1 MNRPPSKQR
10 TQAIAA
16 QAFGLSVVYDQAQ
29 ALRKVDAVALEG
41 RITVICGANGS
52 GKSTLLKCL
61 AGLENPTEG
70 EIRLSG
76 QPLNALSRRTVAR
89 QVAVLSQTPEVPT
102 GLSVEELVEQGRYP
116 HRPWL
121 GRLSTRDRRI
131 IESAIFRVGLQNL
144 RARQLTTLSG
154 GERQRAWLAMALAQ
168 EPRILFLDEPTSFL
182 DIRHQAELLTL
193 LRKLNAEEGLT
204 IIAVLHDLNQV
215 MDISNDVV
223 LMQKGQVLAAG
234 PTHQV
239 LRTDLL
245 QQAFECH
252 VDLVPHPDGSGRTYC
267 MVDWIGAGNRQNR
280 QALAQI

>member
-1 MNRPPSKQR
+1 MNRLPSIQKAE
-10 TQAIAA
+10 TVAA
-16 QAFGLSVVYDQAQ
+16 QAVGISVTYDQAQ
-29 ALRKVDAVALEG
+29 ALRQVDASAFEG

-61 AGLENPTEG
+61 AGLEQPTEG
-70 EIRLSG
+70 EVRLCG

-89 QVAVLSQTPEVPT
+89 QVAVMSQTPEIPI

-121 GRLSTRDRRI
+121 GRLSAQDRTI
-131 IESAIFRVGLQNL
+131 IESAIFRVGLQDL
-144 RARQLTTLSG
+144 RERQLATLSG

-182 DIRHQAELLTL
+182 DIRYQAELLTL
-193 LRKLNAEEGLT
+193 LRKLNSDEGLT

-223 LMQKGQVLAAG
+223 LMQRGQVLAAG
-234 PTHQV
+234 PAHQV
-239 LRTDLL
+239 LRADLL
-245 QQAFECH
+245 QQAFECR
-252 VDLVPHPDGSGRTYC
+252 VDLISHPDGSGRSYC

-280 QALAQI
+280 PVSSRL

>member
-1 MNRPPSKQR
+1 MTGLASKQKIE
-10 TQAIAA
+10 TIAA
-16 QAFGLSVVYDQAQ
+16 QAIGLSVFYDQAQ
-29 ALRKVDAVALEG
+29 ALRKVDANAFEG
-41 RITVICGANGS
+41 RITAICGANGS

-61 AGLENPTEG
+61 AGLEQPTEG
-70 EIRLSG
+70 EVRLSG
-76 QPLNALSRRTVAR
+76 QPLAALSRRNVAR
-89 QVAVLSQTPEVPT
+89 QVAVMSQTPEIPI
-102 GLSVEELVEQGRYP
+102 GLSVEDLVEQGRYP

-121 GRLSTRDRRI
+121 GRLSSRDREI
-131 IESAIFRVGLQNL
+131 IESAIFRVGLQDL

-193 LRKLNAEEGLT
+193 LRKLNFEEGLT

-215 MDISNDVV
+215 MDISSDVI
-223 LMQKGQVLAAG
+223 LMRKGEVLAAG

-239 LRTDLL
+239 LRADLL

-267 MVDWIGAGNRQNR
+267 MVDWVGAGNRR
-280 QALAQI
+280 AHPSLAQS